1 MKGHRMGGVGSRAAV
16 AAAGLLALAGCG
28 TSSGGGTSL
37 GDMVLFAGTTA
48 PPVQTTPIGDTY
60 CPMVSVIEGG
70 SAIQAY
76 SGGRVGDAEA
86 LRSQVALGQLAREC
100 ALQPD
105 GSVLVKVGVEGRALQ
120 GAGGGAGRFDVPVHI
135 VVKKGSTIIANRVRR
150 TAVAIPAGDTQ
161 GSFAIVEEGIVVPA
175 VDSQDFEIE
184 VGLGG
189 AGAPAGR
196 RRRS

>member
-1 MKGHRMGGVGSRAAV
+1 MGGAGARAAM
-16 AAAGLLALAGCG
+16 AAAGLLVLTGCG
-28 TSSGGGTSL
+28 GSSGGGMSL
-37 GDMVLFAGTTA
+37 GDMLLSGGIS
-48 PPVQTTPIGDTY
+48 PPKTQQAAMSDTY
-60 CPMVSVIEGG
+60 CPAVSVTEGG
-70 SAIQAY
+70 AAIQAY

-120 GAGGGAGRFDVPVHI
+120 GAGGSAGRFDVPVHI
-135 VVKKGSTIIANRVRR
+135 IVKKGSTVLAERVRR

-161 GSFAIVEEGIVVPA
+161 GSFALVEDGIVVPA
-175 VDSQDFEIE
+175 SASQDFDIE

-189 AGAPAGR
+189 SGPTDKPR
-196 RRRS
+196 RRRKG